1 MKPEMIKLSLS
12 ANVPCGF
19 SNSEGKIQTDAKM
32 TDLLF
37 KLIRTPEMKT
47 LIEKVQTERS
57 PFFVICH
64 LPSDYNKAPKVWQFH
79 FLPLFCSENSY
90 LGTFFH
96 AYEFLFLSPM
106 EYVEGKQPYSVTT
119 EKPNERFT
127 AKEWE
132 VLFLM
137 MQRLSSKEIARRLD
151 ISRLTV
157 ESHLKAIY
165 GKTNLHSAFQ
175 LRQFC
180 REKSI
185 NHYIPPQLL
194 PAGSQFISV

>member
-1 MKPEMIKLSLS
+1 MNSEMIKLSLS
-12 ANVPCGF
+12 ANIPCGF

-64 LPSDYNKAPKVWQFH
+64 LPSDYNKAPK
-79 FLPLFCSENSY
+79 
-90 LGTFFH
+90 
-96 AYEFLFLSPM
+96 
-106 EYVEGKQPYSVTT
+106 
-119 EKPNERFT
+119 FT
-127 AKEWE
+127 
-132 VLFLM
+132 M
-137 MQRLSSKEIARRLD
+137 HRLSSKEMARRLN
-151 ISRLTV
+151 ISRITV
-157 ESHLKAIY
+157 ENKLQLIY
-165 GKTNLHSAFQ
+165 QKTDMHSACQ

-180 REKSI
+180 REKKI
-185 NHYIPPQLL
+185 NRYIPPQLL

>member
-19 SNSEGKIQTDAKM
+19 SDSEGKIQTDAKM

-37 KLIRTPEMKT
+37 KLIRTAEMNT

-64 LPSDYNKAPKVWQFH
+64 LPADFKKSLTVWQFH
-79 FLPLFCSENSY
+79 FLPFFCSENSY

-132 VLFLM
+132 VLFLALH
-137 MQRLSSKEIARRLD
+137 RLSSKEIARRLN
-151 ISRLTV
+151 IGTRTASN
-157 ESHLKAIY
+157 HLNIIY
-165 GKTNLHSAFQ
+165 
-175 LRQFC
+175 
-180 REKSI
+180 
-185 NHYIPPQLL
+185 
-194 PAGSQFISV
+194 